1 MPDNCIF
8 CKIIAGEIPCHKV
21 YEDDRVLAFLD
32 VGPLSVGHVLVIPKT
47 HAVQLHDMADEDAG
61 AIGTVLP
68 RLARAVSAATGTK
81 AYNVL
86 QNNGEAAG
94 QVVMHVHFHLI
105 PKPDDAPVPP
115 TAGPGASGGGASG
128 RDGLGVYW
136 PAGSLDPD
144 TGKALAEKI
153 TAALA

>member
-1 MPDNCIF
+1 MPDKCIF

-32 VGPLSVGHVLVIPKT
+32 VGPLSAGHVLVIPKT
-47 HAVQLHDMADEDAG
+47 HAVQLDDLADEDAG

-68 RLARAVSAATGTK
+68 RLTRAVSAATGTK

-105 PKPDDAPVPP
+105 PKPTPDS
-115 TAGPGASGGGASG
+115 TGPGS
-128 RDGLGVYW
+128 GLGILW
-136 PAGSLDPD
+136 PAGQLDP
-144 TGKALAEKI
+144 GAAETLVEKV